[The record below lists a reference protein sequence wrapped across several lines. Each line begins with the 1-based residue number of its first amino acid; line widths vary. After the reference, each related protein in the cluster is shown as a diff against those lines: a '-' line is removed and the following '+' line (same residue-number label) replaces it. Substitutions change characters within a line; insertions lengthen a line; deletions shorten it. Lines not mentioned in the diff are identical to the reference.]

1 MDQRIICKSKNYLQ
15 INELCADRRIILKIE
30 ILSANRRIICRS
42 KVNQNY
48 PSYLNWRVT
57 KGKQRYM
64 RHVAS
69 NLHDFQGDMT
79 FDIIFN
85 PQLYQ
90 HCSPCRNWHP
100 SIKSPPCIKRTFLG
114 SLTLFSTHFCIHLD
128 IAFSQFTSRIARY
141 SYPNYII
148 TNRWSLQLNKHWNFY
163 IYSCSSL

>member
-15 INELCADRRIILKIE
+15 INELWANRGVILKIE
-30 ILSANRRIICRS
+30 ISANRRIICRS

-64 RHVAS
+64 SHVAS

-85 PQLYQ
+85 PQLHQ
-90 HCSPCRNWHP
+90 HCSPYRNWHP
-100 SIKSPPCIKRTFLG
+100 SIKSPTCIKRTFLG
-114 SLTLFSTHFCIHLD
+114 RLTLFSTHFCIHLD
-128 IAFSQFTSRIARY
+128 IAFSQFTSRITRY
-141 SYPNYII
+141 SYPNYIII

-163 IYSCSSL
+163 VYSYSSF